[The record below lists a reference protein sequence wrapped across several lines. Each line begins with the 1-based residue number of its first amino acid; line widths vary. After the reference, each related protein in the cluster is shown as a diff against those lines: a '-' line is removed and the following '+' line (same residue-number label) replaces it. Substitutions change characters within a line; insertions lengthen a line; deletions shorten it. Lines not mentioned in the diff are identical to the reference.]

1 MEYYAG
7 TYLLWGLF
15 MSQDDMKQ
23 VQVLREIAARV
34 ASETN
39 PNKVV
44 DLAKELIRALDESSS
59 RRLDQVTAESKGDER
74 GAA

>member
-44 DLAKELIRALDESSS
+44 ELAKELIRALDESSS

>member
-7 TYLLWGLF
+7 TYFLWGLF

-23 VQVLREIAARV
+23 IQVLREIAARV

-44 DLAKELIRALDESSS
+44 ELAKELIRALDESSS
-59 RRLDQVTAESKGDER
+59 RRLDQVTAESKGEER

>member
-7 TYLLWGLF
+7 TYFLWGLF

-59 RRLDQVTAESKGDER
+59 RRLDQVTAESKGEER

>member
-7 TYLLWGLF
+7 TYFLWGRF

-44 DLAKELIRALDESSS
+44 DLARELIRALDESSS
-59 RRLDQVTAESKGDER
+59 RRLDQVTAESKGEER

>member
-7 TYLLWGLF
+7 TYFLWGLF

-59 RRLDQVTAESKGDER
+59 RRLDQVTAESKTNER

>member
-1 MEYYAG
+1 MEYHAG

>member
-7 TYLLWGLF
+7 TYFLWGLF

-44 DLAKELIRALDESSS
+44 DLAKELIRALDESRS

>member
-7 TYLLWGLF
+7 TYFLWGLF